1 MPAVNQKTY
10 LPEALSDVEISKRS
24 VKKEKATAV
33 LDANSS
39 NTSIKYQHQ
48 VPASST
54 TARQAA

>member
-39 NTSIKYQHQ
+39 STSIKHY
-48 VPASST
+48 ST
-54 TARQAA
+54 PSCLANTLAGA